1 MNVAILEDYQ
11 NVAPQTVD
19 WSGARRCHGGI
30 TVFND
35 HIAAPSAVVE
45 RFVAVRRAVGHART
59 QAAHTGDSATANT
72 MTQGSLR
79 TNSSGEWVDIRTAQT
94 DSVRIE
100 FLHCRTQAKVRWNVV
115 PSELSIIL
123 ARNRAGEIC
132 ISMDGDNAKC
142 LRAGKTGFWFFPEG
156 MDREG
161 ELTADSAYDCA
172 GVFIK
177 PSFLP
182 TLTKQALSVPLVGAC
197 NNMLG
202 QAFNTLA
209 GELARSNCVLPLFTE
224 GWTMQALAHVVRATN
239 EWHPT
244 RALRRS
250 GLAPWQ
256 LRRAKEMLRMD
267 LASKASP
274 RRLADAC
281 KLSVSHF
288 SRAFKTSTGI
298 SPHEW
303 LVGLRVETAQS
314 LLENSWVPLVEIAA
328 LCGFADQSHFSR
340 VFARIWGKSPGA
352 WRREHWRQSPASSA
366 TMLSSLESRQR
377 LDQMLA

>member
-11 NVAPQTVD
+11 NVALRTVD
-19 WSGARRCHGGI
+19 WSGVRRRHDDV
-30 TVFND
+30 TVFNE
-35 HIAAPSAVVE
+35 HIADPSAVVE
-45 RFVAVRRAVGHART
+45 RFAAGRRAVGHART
-59 QAAHTGDSATANT
+59 HAAHTGDSATANA
-72 MTQGSLR
+72 MTQGRLR
-79 TNSSGEWVDIRTAQT
+79 TDSCGEWVDIRTAQT

-100 FLHCRTQAKVRWNVV
+100 FLHCRAQAKVKWNVV

-132 ISMDGDNAKC
+132 FSMDDDNAKC
-142 LRAGKTGFWFFPEG
+142 IRAGKAGFWFFPEG

-182 TLTKQALSVPLVGAC
+182 TLTKQTLSVPLVGAC

-314 LLENSWVPLVEIAA
+314 LLENSRVPLVEIAA

-352 WRREHWRQSPASSA
+352 WRREHWRQPPASSP
-366 TMLSSLESRQR
+366 SQ
-377 LDQMLA
+377 